1 MSRSLTAPA
10 RSSRVMSDDP
20 RRTITLG
27 YVIAGLF
34 FVGFLGWAALTPL
47 DAGAYA
53 PGSIVVAGN
62 RQAVQHREGGVITA
76 LKVQEGQLVGR
87 GQPLVEISGS
97 EIKAAERGLAGEVLT
112 LLAQRAR
119 LVAERDDRAS
129 FAAPPEF
136 ASLSADDRLLAG
148 EAMKLQ
154 QLQFRARRQA
164 LDTQR
169 GVLGQRVLQLNE
181 QAGGAER
188 QLKANVDQQGLI
200 QEEYK
205 GVKEL
210 ADKGYAPKTRLL
222 ALKRAEASLEGE
234 NGAHRAQI
242 ARSNE
247 AVGETRLQI
256 ISLNRQRAEEV
267 AGQLRDVQVRLD
279 DLQPKWVAVREQLAR
294 TVIRAPAGGKVVGL
308 TVFTVGGVIAPGQTL
323 MEIVPQDRELLI
335 QAQVSPA
342 DADDLRPGQETQV
355 RFSSLHERNLP
366 ILKGV
371 LTKLSADSFTDEKT
385 QARYFR
391 AEVEVP
397 AQEMAKITAIR
408 GAQAG
413 IQPGLP
419 VEVIVPLRRRTALDY
434 MVEPLLQTFWR
445 AGREH

>member
-1 MSRSLTAPA
+1 MTRSLTGP
-10 RSSRVMSDDP
+10 RDSSRTISDDP
-20 RRTITLG
+20 RRMVLAG
-27 YVIAGLF
+27 SAIAGLF

-53 PGSIVVAGN
+53 PGTIVVAGN
-62 RQAVQHREGGVITA
+62 RQAVQHREGGVVTA
-76 LKVQEGQLVGR
+76 LKVQEGQLVTR
-87 GQPLVEISGS
+87 GQALVEVSDTD
-97 EIKAAERGLAGEVLT
+97 IKASERGLAGEVLT

-119 LVAERDDRAS
+119 LVAERDGRSA
-129 FAAPPEF
+129 FVAPPEF
-136 ASLSADDRLLAG
+136 ASLPPQDRSLAN
-148 EAMKLQ
+148 EAMTLQ

-164 LDTQR
+164 LETQR

-188 QLKANVDQQGLI
+188 QLKANVDQQQLI
-200 QEEYK
+200 REEYQ

-242 ARSNE
+242 ARSSE

-256 ISLNRQRAEEV
+256 MSLNRERAEEV
-267 AGQLRDVQVRLD
+267 AGQLRDIQVRLD

-294 TVIRAPAGGKVVGL
+294 AVIRAPASGKIVGL
-308 TVFTVGGVIAPGQTL
+308 SVFTVGGVISPGQTL
-323 MEIVPQDRELLI
+323 MEIVPQDRDLVVE
-335 QAQVSPA
+335 ARVSTA
-342 DADDLRPGQETQV
+342 DADDLRPGQQTQV

-366 ILKGV
+366 ILSGV
-371 LTKLSADSFTDEKT
+371 LTKLSADSFADEKSET
-385 QARYFR
+385 RYFR
-391 AEVEVP
+391 AEVKVLP
-397 AQEMAKITAIR
+397 SEMAKITAIR

-434 MVEPLLQTFWR
+434 LVEPMGQTFWR

>member
-1 MSRSLTAPA
+1 MTRSIAGP
-10 RSSRVMSDDP
+10 RDSSRTISDDP
-20 RRTITLG
+20 RRMVLAG
-27 YVIAGLF
+27 SAIAGLF

-53 PGSIVVAGN
+53 PGTIVVAGN
-62 RQAVQHREGGVITA
+62 RQAVQHREGGVVTA
-76 LKVQEGQLVGR
+76 LKVQEGQVVTR
-87 GQPLVEISGS
+87 GQPLVEVSDTD
-97 EIKAAERGLAGEVLT
+97 IKASERGLAGEVLT

-119 LVAERDDRAS
+119 LVAERDGRGA

-136 ASLSADDRLLAG
+136 ASLSPQDRSLAN
-148 EAMKLQ
+148 EAMSLQ

-164 LDTQR
+164 LETQR

-188 QLKANVDQQGLI
+188 QLKANVDQQQLI
-200 QEEYK
+200 REEYQ

-242 ARSNE
+242 ARSSE

-256 ISLNRQRAEEV
+256 MSLNRERAEEV
-267 AGQLRDVQVRLD
+267 AGQLRDIQVRLD
-279 DLQPKWVAVREQLAR
+279 DLQPKWGAVREQLAR
-294 TVIRAPAGGKVVGL
+294 AVIRAPASGKVVGL
-308 TVFTVGGVIAPGQTL
+308 SVFTVGGVISPGQTL
-323 MEIVPQDRELLI
+323 MEIVPQDRDLVVE
-335 QAQVSPA
+335 ARVSTA
-342 DADDLRPGQETQV
+342 DADDLRLGQQTQV

-366 ILKGV
+366 ILSGV
-371 LTKLSADSFTDEKT
+371 LTKLSADSFADEKSET
-385 QARYFR
+385 RYFR
-391 AEVEVP
+391 AEVKVLP
-397 AQEMAKITAIR
+397 SEMAKITAIR
-408 GAQAG
+408 GVQAG

-434 MVEPLLQTFWR
+434 LVEPLVQTFWR